1 MAGTGARGPDGD
13 AGAGAPPSLAERKAA
28 LRRRVLA
35 ARDALPPGTRA
46 RLSAAILAR
55 VTALEA
61 FRAAP
66 VVLGYASIGSEPAT
80 GAFLDAVLAGGREL
94 VLPRVDRARRRL
106 ELHRVADLAADLRPG
121 VWGIAEPDPAR
132 CPPAALDAI
141 AFALVPGVAFD
152 PRGGR
157 LGYGAGYYD
166 RLLAAWPAPP
176 PLVAAAFT
184 VQVVDEVPVGPGDRP
199 VDRVV
204 TECET
209 YAREGR

>member
-1 MAGTGARGPDGD
+1 MPRTGLRVADGEGGGCAAG
-13 AGAGAPPSLAERKAA
+13 LAERKAA

-35 ARDALPPGTRA
+35 ARDALPPGMRA
-46 RLSAAILAR
+46 RLSAAIFAR
-55 VTALEA
+55 VAALEA
-61 FRAAP
+61 FRGAP
-66 VVLGYASIGSEPAT
+66 VVLAYASIGSEPDT

-132 CPPAALDAI
+132 CPPATLGAI

-152 PRGGR
+152 RHGGR
-157 LGYGAGYYD
+157 LGHGAGYYD
-166 RLLAAWPAPP
+166 RLLGGWPAPP
-176 PLVAAAFT
+176 PLVAAAFG
-184 VQVVDEVPVGPGDRP
+184 VQVVDEVPMGPGDRR

-204 TECET
+204 TDSDT
-209 YAREGR
+209 YAGEGR